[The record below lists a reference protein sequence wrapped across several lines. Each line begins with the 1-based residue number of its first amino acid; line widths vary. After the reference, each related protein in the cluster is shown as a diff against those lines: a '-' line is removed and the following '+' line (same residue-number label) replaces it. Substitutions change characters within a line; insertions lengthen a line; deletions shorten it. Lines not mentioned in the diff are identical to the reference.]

1 MSDYIFLFDLDA
13 TITKEEIL
21 PVISKKIG
29 KFNEI
34 KKITETTM
42 RSIINTGNLNNG
54 RNNRIN
60 SNNNNFN
67 FKFIVKILI
76 IIISISILSF
86 LFLK

>member
-42 RSIINTGNLNNG
+42 RGEIP
-54 RNNRIN
+54 
-60 SNNNNFN
+60 
-67 FKFIVKILI
+67 FKESFLKRVNIYI
-76 IIISISILSF
+76 IIYIVINIY
-86 LFLK
+86 KVIKVYERGA